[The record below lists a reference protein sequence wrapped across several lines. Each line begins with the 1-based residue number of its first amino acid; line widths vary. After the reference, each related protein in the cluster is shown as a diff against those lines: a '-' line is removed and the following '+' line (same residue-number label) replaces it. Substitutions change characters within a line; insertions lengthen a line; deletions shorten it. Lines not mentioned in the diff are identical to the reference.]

1 MEDLFFKDEDVI
13 KVINEVEIYITKG
26 LNNSQN
32 IQKFKENHLFL
43 AIYDIAHTFY
53 LNYIDINNCVTIS
66 SARTLSR
73 KLYELL
79 LYLKYILESDS
90 ESRKR
95 AERYFSYNEYE
106 KVRVLVSNAKDGGFS
121 QQDII
126 NLESKLTNL
135 EQLFIKTFSNSKIKV
150 NKVNDIKKWYM
161 EKGTSNKKIGN
172 IELLSKYL
180 NMDYYYQHI
189 YRSFSSDVHSIG
201 NEKNKTIYILAT
213 NLYISNREIEEF
225 DQESSL
231 SSEIELSSFTNYIV
245 SRFIELCC
253 DFTNKKELW
262 SGYKQQFEEYYNN
275 KWNHKQIT
283 ND

>member
-1 MEDLFFKDEDVI
+1 MENLFFKDEDAI
-13 KVINEVEIYITKG
+13 KVLNEVENYITKDI
-26 LNNSQN
+26 NNSQDL
-32 IQKFKENHLFL
+32 QKFKENYLFL
-43 AIYDIAHTFY
+43 AVYDIAHTFY

-90 ESRKR
+90 ESSKR

-121 QQDII
+121 QQEIK
-126 NLESKLTNL
+126 NLENELINL
-135 EQLFIKTFSNSKIKV
+135 EQLFIKTFENSKIKIT
-150 NKVNDIKKWYM
+150 KVNEIKKWYM
-161 EKGTSNKKIGN
+161 EKVTSNKKIGN

-180 NMDYYYQHI
+180 NMNYYYQHI

-201 NEKNKTIYILAT
+201 NEKNKTIYILGT
-213 NLYISNREIEEF
+213 NLDISNRERRKF
-225 DQESSL
+225 GQEDSL
-231 SSEIELSSFTNYIV
+231 TSEIELSSFTNYIV

-253 DFTNKKELW
+253 DFINNKQLW
-262 SGYKQQFEEYYNN
+262 FGYKQHFEQYFIN
-275 KWNHKQIT
+275 KWQS
-283 ND
+283 

>member
-1 MEDLFFKDEDVI
+1 M
-13 KVINEVEIYITKG
+13 
-26 LNNSQN
+26 
-32 IQKFKENHLFL
+32 
-43 AIYDIAHTFY
+43 
-53 LNYIDINNCVTIS
+53 
-66 SARTLSR
+66 
-73 KLYELL
+73 
-79 LYLKYILESDS
+79 LESDS

-121 QQDII
+121 QQDLI

-150 NKVNDIKKWYM
+150 NKVKDIKKWYM
-161 EKGTSNKKIGN
+161 EKDTSNKKIGN

-189 YRSFSSDVHSIG
+189 YRSFSSDVHSLG

-213 NLYISNREIEEF
+213 NLHISNR
-225 DQESSL
+225 
-231 SSEIELSSFTNYIV
+231 EIELSSFTNYIV

-262 SGYKQQFEEYYNN
+262 SVYKQQFEEYYNN